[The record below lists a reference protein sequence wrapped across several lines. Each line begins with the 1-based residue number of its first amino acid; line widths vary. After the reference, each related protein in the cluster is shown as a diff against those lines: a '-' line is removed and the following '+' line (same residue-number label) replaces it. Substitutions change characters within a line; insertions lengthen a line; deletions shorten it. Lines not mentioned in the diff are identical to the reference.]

1 MMRIQ
6 DFPRPQADNG
16 RGLHWSA
23 SLYHPTG
30 SDLDFWIDELRAMN
44 IKWVKLL
51 DDGGCSSL
59 ELCQRLRE
67 ADIMPVVRMWRDRPN
82 PGHLDG
88 RQVDAVRRLIQHGVR
103 YFETNNEPDLPAEWQ
118 PGSMPD
124 NWLEIVLDNFIWD
137 ANRIIDMGGLPALP
151 AMGPGSKE
159 NPIGVVVG
167 KGHGDLFE
175 NGAWVAIHNYTLNHP
190 LDYPDDDVNQQGR
203 PLTPE
208 EYEECARWAYSGLTY
223 EEIVALGVALK
234 PDDYYKFSN
243 WAWDWRS
250 REMVNEVRARNA
262 NPGRTIF
269 DDPNCFRAWE
279 VAGKMIVDALGF
291 HVPVI
296 STEGGPVMGWG
307 DDNRYAK
314 VNPQTQ
320 LAWQLEIARFM
331 REEAPPWYIACCTW
345 LIAAN
350 RMGNMNP
357 TWEQMAW
364 YTNAWDLQFGLQGE
378 LPMVQALKDRGA
390 GKGVI
395 EGTMRTAAGRA
406 VAALPLCLSCD
417 GMEVRTGETDAEGAF
432 RFADLVAGRYTL
444 DVVGH
449 GLVQEEIELAEEDP
463 LTLHLWL
470 GAGSCGIINTLV
482 RDTSGDVRS
491 GVTVTLLGTHG
502 LVGSEVSDSAG
513 RVRFTNLGAGI
524 YRLQADG
531 VTVGGIALD
540 GWGGRTEQLIIPAPI
555 GFRYAVAGKRLLSPE
570 ETGNRRLLY
579 GFVVNAGGE
588 PLDGIEIA
596 MSWLDAE
603 SGTEFPRTTTGK
615 DPFQPDGYYE
625 FLHTAGEFQ
634 LRVTEGDWES
644 EVADGLLTVNVPGR
658 EGDPITYEVNFRL
671 QPLGELPAGC
681 AVEGGVP
688 GPQAGRRLIL
698 QRGEESWITTVD
710 SEARFAFPDLSPGS
724 YSLELEGLGRI
735 AESIV
740 LAEGDCF
747 RLTFPMEAVL
757 EGQAKGG
764 QLPLVAYLHAD
775 RWDWTQRAILD
786 ATGRFRFTQ
795 LPPGAYRL
803 ELAGQ
808 ELTDLWVT
816 GPDTLTLFVIELEGA
831 TGSSVSGRV
840 VDADGMPLSD
850 VVVQLR
856 VEETNV
862 AETRTAVDGAFAFGG
877 LSAGMYELLV
887 AGQDVSC
894 LVTVDGVS
902 DVELADILWPA
913 EEMEKA
919 IAHYLLFGQPS
930 ALGTRTNLLLAQ
942 EVLRRSGAT
951 AGFSVSEAAQ
961 AQRVIIVGDESA
973 VSAANEATLREAGC
987 EVARLDGDSYVV
999 EQLLAELAQFL
1010 A

>member
-159 NPIGVVVG
+159 NPIGMVVG

-320 LAWQLEIARFM
+320 MAWQLEIARFM

-463 LTLHLWL
+463 LALHLWL
-470 GAGSCGIINTLV
+470 GAGSCGIINTVV
-482 RDTSGDVRS
+482 RDTAGEMRS

-555 GFRYAVAGKRLLSPE
+555 RSHYAVVGKRLLSPE
-570 ETGNRRLLY
+570 ETGNRRILY

-987 EVARLDGDSYVV
+987 EVARLDGDSYVL